1 MRRAGDADPSAP
13 LLQILHR
20 DVLDVYKRDAPQL
33 LNELSLVLSQ
43 LEGPS
48 PQGIVNILDCT
59 WEDLTAGA
67 PVRSRAQT
75 FKSAEPV
82 RKAPLNPDALKK
94 HTSAQ
99 GNTMS

>member
-1 MRRAGDADPSAP
+1 MRRAGDAEPSAP
-13 LLQILHR
+13 LLEILHR

-48 PQGIVNILDCT
+48 PQGIANILDCT

-67 PVRSRAQT
+67 LVRSRAQPL
-75 FKSAEPV
+75 KSAEPV

-94 HTSAQ
+94 HTSIQ
-99 GNTMS
+99 GNMMR